1 MISST
6 KRRTVHVPGPV
17 YTLTYLKGLSGVFG
31 SQYDYQRV
39 GLGVSTKKIWSG
51 IGRTLFSIDA
61 SKVFG
66 KIPFPLLNIP
76 LGNRAPFYNKR
87 AFNQMDL
94 FEFVTDQN
102 IQISIEH
109 HFNGLFLNKIPFIKK
124 FNLREIISSKA
135 IYGTLS
141 TDNRSLIPQNL
152 PGGTKF
158 EPIHSFD
165 NVPYWETAFGI
176 ENIFKVLR
184 IDAIWRMTHRLSPTI
199 DKPNPRA
206 NFAIKSSLVF
216 GF

>member
-1 MISST
+1 
-6 KRRTVHVPGPV
+6 
-17 YTLTYLKGLSGVFG
+17 
-31 SQYDYQRV
+31 
-39 GLGVSTKKIWSG
+39 
-51 IGRTLFSIDA
+51 
-61 SKVFG
+61 
-66 KIPFPLLNIP
+66 LLNIP
-76 LGNRAPFYNKR
+76 LGNRSPFYNKR

-102 IQISIEH
+102 IQISLEH

-124 FNLREIISSKA
+124 LNWREIISSKA

-141 TDNRSLIPQNL
+141 DENRSLIPENIN
-152 PGGTKF
+152 GGPKF

-184 IDAIWRMTHRLSPTI
+184 IDAIWRMTHRLGPTT
-199 DKPNPRA
+199 DKPNPRG
-206 NFAIKSSLVF
+206 NFAIKASLVL